1 MQQILKVSSPIN
13 HQPKLTPSGC
23 QSVEKFKKNYH
34 SMMTRGKSGIF
45 KPKLPFTDFAETT
58 DSLDTTEPHSVA
70 ATLSK

>member
-1 MQQILKVSSPIN
+1 
-13 HQPKLTPSGC
+13 
-23 QSVEKFKKNYH
+23 
-34 SMMTRGKSGIF
+34 MMTRGKSGIF